1 MVDTSAY
8 GSQILDLVA
17 ARETAVKKY
26 TARDAAWKERQMTKE
41 QRQAE
46 EENEIQRAKVEI
58 LRIEARIM
66 EVKELG
72 GTRLENIRFVPLSI
86 CAMPVS
92 VQSWYEIRTSWIR
105 NPERMILAAF
115 DRGNRR
121 IDFAEKIDPTTQT
134 RGFSVSIS
142 WD

>member
-1 MVDTSAY
+1 MTDVSY
-8 GSQILDLVA
+8 GSQILDMVV

-41 QRQAE
+41 QRLAE
-46 EENEIQRAKVEI
+46 EEREIQQAKVEI

-66 EVKELG
+66 EVKSLG
-72 GTRLENIRFVPLSI
+72 ETRLENVRFVPLTI
-86 CAMPVS
+86 CAIPVS
-92 VQSWYEIRTSWIR
+92 SQSWYEIRTSWIR

-121 IDFAEKIDPTTQT
+121 IDFKEKIDPTTQAK
-134 RGFSVSIS
+134 GFSVSIS